1 MVDYFELNTEII
13 DHCVKNTAYFVAM
26 VSFE

>member
-1 MVDYFELNTEII
+1 MVDYFELNTGII
-13 DHCVKNTAYFVAM
+13 DHRVKKTAYFVAM